1 MFGINYE
8 GVNYHLA
15 LILPFDNPVPNTGR
29 GRDRKL
35 RFTRIAARGQSS
47 CVIVDME
54 KIIRG
59 ALLVKCYGVQLENEF
74 VVLDSVDADIW
85 WRMKSIKLA
94 RSITFKLSR
103 R

>member
-8 GVNYHLA
+8 GVDYHMA

-35 RFTRIAARGQSS
+35 RFTRIAARGRSS

-59 ALLVKCYGVQLENEF
+59 ALVVKCYGAQLENEF
-74 VVLDSVDADIW
+74 IVLDTVDADIW

-94 RSITFKLSR
+94 HNIAFKLR